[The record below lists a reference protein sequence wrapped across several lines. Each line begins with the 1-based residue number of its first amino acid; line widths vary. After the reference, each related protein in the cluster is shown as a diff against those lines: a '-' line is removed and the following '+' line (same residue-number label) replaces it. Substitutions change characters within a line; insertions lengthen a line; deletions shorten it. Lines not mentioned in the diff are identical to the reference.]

1 MNPRGPFTGGK
12 FALVIIA
19 LLALVPLWPVFL
31 GNVVGPF
38 SQIHAML
45 PWSGQAQGSWD
56 ILQADG
62 VLQFWAWRSLVLHG
76 WGSFDFPFWNPYQLM
91 GAPLLANSQSGVFYP
106 PHILL
111 GLLKVPVGLALNL
124 LAWGHLAWA
133 GLGVYLLSRRLGA
146 SSWGAVFGG
155 ASFALSPFLLA
166 WLPLSSVPATV
177 SWIPWCLAFAAGL
190 AGGRERWG
198 TQLAGLAFC
207 FAMLV
212 LAGHLQ
218 FVFYG
223 GLSIALVSLVLL
235 GFRFKEGGFKPAGIS
250 LGYGLFAIVLGV
262 AIALPQLAPVLTN
275 SRTSHRVASA
285 TQEGYK
291 AYVKGALA
299 PYELPGLVFP
309 SLMGYPGQP
318 AAVDVEGTPPLA
330 SYWPAYI
337 RIGAAPG
344 EGAWGVGPLVLA
356 LAFFAFRK
364 VRKEGKWNLE
374 GTAPGIWAGGILS
387 LFAFLLALGTPLN
400 SLLYFGVPG
409 FSATGSPGRVIVL
422 LVLGLCVLAALA
434 WPQEEEDEE
443 LDQKR
448 LLIFGAVPVVMGL
461 AFVGLF
467 ARGNASWIKDFNVD
481 ALVSAQFSQG
491 LVPLLLTVVAMAA
504 ALHEIRAKRWQTA
517 LAAGC
522 VAQLALGAW
531 MFVPTGRPFIEP
543 QPANSERFVAIN
555 GQWDLLMP
563 SKAVLPPNTA
573 SVLQRRDAAGYDSLL
588 NRDTVEILR
597 EVNAGQ
603 DPAPPANGNIMHVKP
618 GASLKAL
625 ADAGV
630 SWLVVAGEVEEPPI
644 ALPDPADSESKTTL
658 YWQKVDGSSAPSGL
672 SGDGVSVFSI
682 AGPGRAYIEND
693 GRTKKVDFAQ
703 DGLSKQVLKVAG
715 PGRLVIK
722 DRMMEGWQA
731 SVSGRPVELKSDSR
745 WREVEVPEGD
755 HEVVFTYTPPG
766 MGPLTFAASIGA
778 VIVALSCLIFS
789 KTRTSNRSNKS
800 LGPVET
806 SP

>member
-1 MNPRGPFTGGK
+1 MNPRGPLTGGK
-12 FALVIIA
+12 FALLVIA
-19 LLALVPLWPVFL
+19 LLALVPLWPIFQ

-38 SQIHAML
+38 SQIQAML
-45 PWSGQAQGSWD
+45 PWGGQAQGSWD

-62 VLQFWAWRSLVLHG
+62 VLQFWAWRSLVLQG
-76 WGSFDFPFWNPYQLM
+76 WAAFDLPFWNPYQLM

-106 PHILL
+106 PHIIL
-111 GLLKVPVGLALNL
+111 GLLKVPVGLSLNL
-124 LAWGHLAWA
+124 LAWGHLVWA
-133 GLGVYLLSRRLGA
+133 GLGIYLLSRKLGA
-146 SSWGAVFGG
+146 SQWGSTFGG
-155 ASFALSPFLLA
+155 AAFALCPFLLT
-166 WLPLSSVPATV
+166 WLPLSSVPTTV

-190 AGGRERWG
+190 VLGRGSWG
-198 TQLAGLAFC
+198 TQLAGLAFS
-207 FAMLV
+207 FAMMI

-223 GLSIALVSLVLL
+223 GVAVALVSLVLL
-235 GFRFKEGGFKPAGIS
+235 GFRFKQAGIQASGAS
-250 LGYGLFAIVLGV
+250 LGFGLLAIVLGV

-285 TQEGYK
+285 TQEGYQ

-318 AAVDVEGTPPLA
+318 AAVEMEGSPP

-356 LAFFAFRK
+356 LAFFAFRR
-364 VRKEGKWNLE
+364 VRKEGKWTTD
-374 GTAPGIWAGGILS
+374 GSSPGIWATGGLS
-387 LFAFLLALGTPLN
+387 LFAFLLALGTPIN
-400 SLLYFGVPG
+400 ALLYFGIPG

-434 WPQEEEDEE
+434 WPTEEDEE
-443 LDQKR
+443 ELDKKQ
-448 LLIFGAVPVVMGL
+448 LLIYGAVPVVLGL

-481 ALVSAQFSQG
+481 AFVSAQFSQG
-491 LVPLLLTVVAMAA
+491 LIPLVLAIAAMAA
-504 ALHEIRAKRWQTA
+504 CLHELKFKRWQTA

-531 MFVPTGRPFIEP
+531 MFVPTGKPFLEP
-543 QPANSERFVAIN
+543 QTPNSERFAAIN
-555 GQWDLLMP
+555 GQWDLLVP
-563 SKAVLPPNTA
+563 AKAVLPPNTG
-573 SVLQRRDAAGYDSLL
+573 SVLHRRDVAGYDSLL

-618 GASLKAL
+618 GASLQAL
-625 ADAGV
+625 AEAGV
-630 SWLVVAGEVEEPPI
+630 SWLVVAEDVEEPPI
-644 ALPDPADSESKTTL
+644 ILPEPGSEEVKATQ
-658 YWQKVDGSSAPSGL
+658 YWRKVDKDSAPSGL
-672 SGDGVSVFSI
+672 GGNGVSVFSL
-682 AGPGRAYIEND
+682 AGPGRAYLEKD
-693 GRTKKVDFAQ
+693 GQTKRVDFAQ

-715 PGRLVIK
+715 PGRLIIK
-722 DRMMEGWQA
+722 DRMMEGWSA
-731 SVSGRPVELKSDSR
+731 TVSGKPYELKTDSK
-745 WREVEVPEGD
+745 WREVDIPEGD

-766 MGPLTFAASIGA
+766 MTPVTFAASIAA
-778 VIVALSCLIFS
+778 VIVALCCLIFS
-789 KTRTSNRSNKS
+789 KTRTSNRANKS

-806 SP
+806 DP